1 MKRIIYLK
9 VRYGQRLNL
18 SKENNAELQESD
30 ADVDVD
36 DTLCDSNIGCQCKCG
51 NMV

>member
-9 VRYGQRLNL
+9 VRYL